1 MRMISA
7 DFETSPNVAVS
18 ESNWIR
24 TGVVVNVKDAAVA
37 PAGTVTVADSFIALL
52 SSDKLIARPPTGA
65 GLDSVTVPTPGK
77 PPIIIKEGIS
87 VSEVREGGFT
97 VSVAGFVLLPMDA
110 VMDGVAIAPTAFVVT
125 GKVTEVSPAGTV
137 TLIGTVAAAV
147 LLLDNVT
154 VAPPA
159 GAGAVR
165 VTVPVEETPPVTLV
179 GFNVADARLM
189 GGVGTKKTSR
199 K

>member
-1 MRMISA
+1 M
-7 DFETSPNVAVS
+7 
-18 ESNWIR
+18 
-24 TGVVVNVKDAAVA
+24 
-37 PAGTVTVADSFIALL
+37 
-52 SSDKLIARPPTGA
+52 
-65 GLDSVTVPTPGK
+65 
-77 PPIIIKEGIS
+77 KEGIS

-97 VSVAGFVLLPMDA
+97 VSVADSVLLPTDA

-125 GKVTEVSPAGTV
+125 GKVAEVEPAGTA
-137 TLIGTVAAAV
+137 TLTGTVAAAV
-147 LLLDNVT
+147 LLLDSVT

-165 VTVPVEETPPVTLV
+165 VTVPVEETPPVTLFE
-179 GFNVADARLM
+179 FNVVDARLM